1 MGNKTVSL
9 IVLSLLPCQ
18 VPLQRDLSVL
28 VKQQVEV
35 SVQVQI
41 QVGVEVQVAV
51 RQPRQQEV
59 LG

>member
-28 VKQQVEV
+28 IKQQVEV
-35 SVQVQI
+35 AVQVEV
-41 QVGVEVQVAV
+41 QVGVKVQVAV
-51 RQPRQQEV
+51 REPRQQEV